1 MLHHL
6 PVHLVT
12 DSSAQFVP
20 ADIVRQHQI
29 RVLPLGIRVGE
40 HLYSEPDL
48 DLIKLQGMS
57 HREKALPIL
66 EVPSPEQIAEFYQQ
80 VSYDGRPVVAIHMS
94 SELSPLVKNARQAA
108 DWLGSRPNVKV
119 IDSREIGVTLACLVT
134 EVANL
139 LMTNTPIHEF
149 DRLIRG
155 LAKHTYSIYLTE
167 SLEALN
173 RQKILRPSQAILGE
187 MLKIKPVLSMESG
200 RMIAIEKTR
209 TRAQGLEK
217 LVEFSSEFDEMQQL
231 VFLHPQTNLSNELR
245 YVSERLNNAL
255 VGKKRKWPTQHYLPS
270 LATFIGCE
278 AVGVAIFEGAS
289 DERSG
294 KTYHFSSVD

>member
-1 MLHHL
+1 MLPGL

-20 ADIVRQHQI
+20 ADLARQYQVRI
-29 RVLPLGIRVGE
+29 LPLGIRVGE
-40 HLYSEPDL
+40 HFYNEPEL
-48 DLIKLQGMS
+48 DLVKLQGVS
-57 HREKALPIL
+57 HREKAFPTL
-66 EVPSPEQIAEFYQQ
+66 EIPRPEQIAEFYQQ
-80 VSYDGRPVVAIHMS
+80 VSYDGRPIVAIHMS
-94 SELSPLVKNARQAA
+94 GDLSPLVQNARQAA
-108 DWLGSRPNVKV
+108 IWLGSRPNVTV

-139 LMTNTPIHEF
+139 LLANTPIHELE
-149 DRLIRG
+149 RLIRG

-167 SLEALN
+167 ALEALN

-187 MLKIKPVLSMESG
+187 MLKIKPVLSMENG
-200 RMIAIEKTR
+200 KMIAIEKTR

-245 YVSERLNNAL
+245 YISERLNNAL
-255 VGKKRKWPTQHYLPS
+255 MGRKRKWPAQHYLPS

-278 AVGVAIFEGAS
+278 AVGVAIFEGAV
-289 DERSG
+289 DEHSG